1 MISISEYLNENLDE
15 FVFELK
21 NQTYLNA
28 AKKAKKLGDPRAE
41 KFLQAFKDN
50 IDKELMNEDPDDE
63 EKKFNIYYNADK
75 KSIVRLKGLSKNKW
89 NNKASLR
96 NFGIGTALEII
107 NDDLRFVANV
117 YVASNKDEDR
127 QIFLRQSIISQD
139 KWKYVSK
146 EFNRVAEKINDSE
159 AKKAFTFIRMFT
171 NTGAVEFFYIIDTDK
186 LIPIYLRHSKNEHYE
201 DDECLDNY
209 SEDDKTAINAI
220 CKAMNQNH
228 KDIYIIRSLACMLLE
243 KKCDTPTKMDPKDN
257 ENVLELN
264 EMIDV
269 WRLVDKYDIRW
280 YTDYKKYPE
289 SIFVNKE
296 DWESAKSKANSTKV
310 FDACLKRNGRM
321 KGHEGPISG
330 TN

>member
-1 MISISEYLNENLDE
+1 MISISEYMNENLGE

-50 IDKELMNEDPDDE
+50 IDKELMAAEGPDDE

-75 KSIVRLKGLSKNKW
+75 KSIVRLKALSKNKW

-96 NFGIGTALEII
+96 NFGRGTALEIL
-107 NDDLRFVANV
+107 NDDLQFVANV
-117 YVASNKDEDR
+117 YVASNKDGDR

-139 KWKYVSK
+139 KWNYVSK
-146 EFNRVAEKINDSE
+146 EFNKVAEKINDSE
-159 AKKAFTFIRMFT
+159 SKKPFTFISMFT

-186 LIPIYLRHSKNEHYE
+186 LIPIYLRHSKNEQYE

-209 SEDDKTAINAI
+209 SEDDKAAINAI

-228 KDIYIIRSLACMLLE
+228 KDL
-243 KKCDTPTKMDPKDN
+243 
-257 ENVLELN
+257 
-264 EMIDV
+264 
-269 WRLVDKYDIRW
+269 
-280 YTDYKKYPE
+280 
-289 SIFVNKE
+289 
-296 DWESAKSKANSTKV
+296 
-310 FDACLKRNGRM
+310 
-321 KGHEGPISG
+321 
-330 TN
+330 